1 MMQQIRLVQFLLFGF
16 SLTLSGFSAASSH
29 AALPDQETYDFVTR
43 RYNLLLEETR
53 SGCGYYAN
61 PSTLSVT
68 GDERALSVLLM
79 RGPSG
84 GSSCNGLFQFQR
96 LQVRCSTEEVSYSE
110 QIGSPANWEISWYQN
125 NQVAQQI
132 CSLPSSTESQ

>member
-1 MMQQIRLVQFLLFGF
+1 MQRIQLVQFLLFGF
-16 SLTLSGFSAASSH
+16 SLTLSGLGATPSN
-29 AALPDQETYDFVTR
+29 AALPDQETYDFVIR

-61 PSTLSVT
+61 PNTLSVT

-84 GSSCNGLFQFQR
+84 GSACNGLFQFQV
-96 LQVRCSTEEVSYSE
+96 LQVRCPTEEVSYSE
-110 QIGSPANWEISWYQN
+110 QIGSPANWEASWSQN
-125 NQVAQQI
+125 TQVAQQV
-132 CSLPSSTESQ
+132 CSLPSPTRVNQ